1 MRTKKHF
8 RWATALLAVMMALF
22 AVTPMTAFA
31 YTNEAEADS
40 ATEMVATTDSKESTE
55 GTKDSTSTNG
65 KDEAEASLA
74 YEIISNED
82 GTITVAIGDKKWTFD
97 PDKMDETVRTG
108 TVVNVNSYL
117 HLRDGAGMDA
127 NIIGHLLN
135 GDTMEIIGQDGDW
148 YQVIV
153 PEQTGYVHS
162 SYVAV
167 AEAAAT
173 GEDGEVDEDMMSMLL
188 YLMLAGMDGN
198 SKTSTSLTP
207 DGNLTLIDDIGS
219 STGEGQQFITVESK
233 SGNTFYLIIDRNDK
247 GDENVHFLN
256 LVDEAD
262 LMALME
268 DGEVTVKCTCNE
280 RCEAGH
286 VDMNCAVCRNNM
298 SECTG
303 KEKTVEQETEPETVV
318 TPETEEKSGS
328 GMGGLVLFLTVAA
341 AGAGGA
347 VYYLKFRKPK
357 ADTKGDTDLDDYD
370 FGEDEEDEDDVEYVT
385 EDELDDIPEIPA
397 DEED

>member
-1 MRTKKHF
+1 MRTKKRF
-8 RWATALLAVMMALF
+8 RLASAALAATMALF
-22 AVTPMTAFA
+22 SVMPVTAFA
-31 YTNEAEADS
+31 YTGETEADS
-40 ATEMVATTDSKESTE
+40 TTETITVTDNAKSETT
-55 GTKDSTSTNG
+55 
-65 KDEAEASLA
+65 EADNQLA
-74 YEIISNED
+74 YEIKTNED
-82 GTITVAIGDKKWTFD
+82 GTITVVIGDKEWTFD
-97 PDKMDETVRTG
+97 PDKVDETIRTG
-108 TVVNVNSYL
+108 KVVNVSSYL

-148 YQVIV
+148 YQVVV

-162 SYVAV
+162 SYVEV

-188 YLMLAGMDGN
+188 YLMLASAGN
-198 SKTSTSLTP
+198 TDSKSSGGLTP

-219 STGEGQQFITVESK
+219 ATGAGQQFITVETK
-233 SGNTFYLIIDRNDK
+233 SGNTFYLIIDRDDD

-268 DGEVTVKCTCNE
+268 DGEVTVKCTCTD
-280 RCEAGH
+280 RCEAGD
-286 VDMNCAVCRNNM
+286 VDTNCAVCRNNM

-303 KEKTVEQETEPETVV
+303 KEKEAEPTESTEPT
-318 TPETEEKSGS
+318 TTTEDADEGKSSS
-328 GMGGLVLFLTVAA
+328 GMGGLVLFLVIAA

-347 VYYLKFRKPK
+347 LYYLKFRKPK

-370 FGEDEEDEDDVEYVT
+370 FGDEDEDDDDVEYVT
-385 EDELDDIPEIPA
+385 EDELDEIPEIPV